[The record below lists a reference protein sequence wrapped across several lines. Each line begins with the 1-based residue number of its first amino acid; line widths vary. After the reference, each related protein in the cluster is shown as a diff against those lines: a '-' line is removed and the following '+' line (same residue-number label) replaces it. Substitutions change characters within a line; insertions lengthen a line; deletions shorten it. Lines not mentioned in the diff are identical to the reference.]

1 MSGGQPTT
9 AELDELQV
17 PRSSGIAG
25 WLQHVTKAASN
36 WPAAYRAA
44 LARHRRRTILLTILL
59 VLAVLYPLIY
69 RYFLAG
75 FSRSVFPLPLPDDTI
90 MVFML
95 IFAALALGL
104 NIVIGFAGLLDL
116 GYVAFYALGAYTAA
130 FLASPHWGALGIN
143 FHFAS
148 AAPDTVPGIH
158 IPFWIIVFLAAG
170 VAAVF
175 GALLGAPTLR
185 LRGDYLAIVTLGF
198 GEIVPIIFKNLVNVD
213 FEFGPIKLVNANL
226 TGGPLGINPIDAPD
240 IFGIKF
246 GATGGFAPVYL
257 GMVIVLMC
265 IVIAR
270 NLERSRMGRAWMA
283 IREDELAAEMMG
295 VNTVRTKLL
304 AFALGASFA
313 GFAGALQAS
322 YQGATTSDFF
332 NFSTSILVVIMIILG
347 GMGNIWGALV
357 GALVLVYVDK
367 TLLPYISQRTQEIGR
382 ALEWQDLADFNVA
395 SLNFFIFGLILVAMM
410 RLRPEGFLPS
420 RQRAAELHHAPPTEA
435 IGAAALLDTKAD
447 DIAAAE
453 AAEIEAA
460 QAAHAE
466 TGASF
471 EPESDAAQAEDNP
484 SAPGQ
489 GDPR

>member
-1 MSGGQPTT
+1 MSGGQPAVEDLGTL
-9 AELDELQV
+9 EL
-17 PRSSGIAG
+17 PRSGGFAG
-25 WLQHVTKAASN
+25 WLQHVSQSAAR
-36 WPAAYRAA
+36 WPALYRAA
-44 LARHRRRTILLTILL
+44 LSRNRRRTIILTILTL
-59 VLAVLYPLIY
+59 VIVTYPLIY
-69 RYFLAG
+69 RFILSG

-130 FLASPHWGALGIN
+130 FLASPHWGALGID

-148 AAPDTVPGIH
+148 AAPLTVPGIH

-198 GEIVPIIFKNLVNVD
+198 GEIVPIIFKNLVNVN
-213 FEFGPIKLVNANL
+213 FELGPIKLVNANL
-226 TGGPLGINPIDAPD
+226 TGGPLGINPIDPPD
-240 IFGIKF
+240 IFGVKF
-246 GATGGFAPVYL
+246 GATGGMAPVYL
-257 GMVIVLMC
+257 AMLIVVMC
-265 IVIAR
+265 LVIAR

-313 GFAGALQAS
+313 GFAGAMQAS

-332 NFSTSILVVIMIILG
+332 KFSTSIIVVIMIILG
-347 GMGNIWGALV
+347 GMGNIWGALS

-367 TLLPYISQRTQEIGR
+367 TLLPYISQRSQEIGR
-382 ALEWQDLADFNVA
+382 ALNWEDLASFNVA
-395 SLNFFIFGLILVAMM
+395 SLNFFIFGLTLVVMM

-435 IGAAALLDTKAD
+435 IGTAALLDVKVEA
-447 DIAAAE
+447 IEAE
-453 AAEIEAA
+453 EASEIEAA
-460 QAAHAE
+460 QARHAE

-471 EPESDAAQAEDNP
+471 EPESDAAQAEDDP